1 MKVIFDSKDAAEFCA
16 IESVH
21 ISDIDGKV
29 KIVVRHQTKRAV
41 KTSCLKFRTPIHF
54 NPRIEMNKTL
64 AAEIV
69 SEIEN
74 LRKTPEMPIQ
84 KVIDLKAWCSGC
96 LGVDLKTATDVQVTH
111 ALARLCVSWCIGRYN
126 VPTDNQLEQRTGLDI
141 CTIRRIAAT
150 DDYKQCVADLLFNG
164 SLFQP
169 RTRQEFK
176 AWVEEYGN
184 MPEQF
189 SKRTRISKSDVLT
202 FLETLASKYG
212 IEPDWIHR
220 TAQRLRWNIT

>member
-1 MKVIFDSKDAAEFCA
+1 MKVIFGSNDAAYLCA

-21 ISDIDGKV
+21 VSDVDGKV
-29 KIVVRHQTKRAV
+29 KIVVRHQTKRSV

-64 AAEIV
+64 AAKIV
-69 SEIEN
+69 REIEN
-74 LRKTPEMPIQ
+74 LSKTPEMPIQ

-96 LGVDLKTATDVQVTH
+96 LGVDLKIATDVQVTH
-111 ALARLCVSWCIGRYN
+111 ALARLCVSWCGRYN

-141 CTIRRIAAT
+141 GTIRRIAAT
-150 DDYKQCVADLLFNG
+150 DGYKQCVADLLFNG
-164 SLFQP
+164 SLFPP
-169 RTRQEFK
+169 RTHQEFK
-176 AWVEEYGN
+176 AWVEEYAD

-189 SKRTRISKSDVLT
+189 SKRTRISKSDVLM

-212 IEPDWIHR
+212 IEAEWIHR
-220 TAQRLRWNIT
+220 TAQQRRWT

>member
-1 MKVIFDSKDAAEFCA
+1 MKVICDSKDAADLCA

-21 ISDIDGKV
+21 VSDVDGKV

-41 KTSCLKFRTPIHF
+41 KTSCLKFRI
-54 NPRIEMNKTL
+54 NPHIEMNKTL
-64 AAEIV
+64 AGKIV
-69 SEIEN
+69 AEIEN
-74 LRKTPEMPIQ
+74 LTKNTEMPIQ
-84 KVIDLKAWCSGC
+84 EVIDLKAWRSGC
-96 LGVDLKTATDVQVTH
+96 LGVDLKTATNVRTH

-126 VPTDNQLEQRTGLDI
+126 APTDNQLKQRTGLDI

-150 DDYKQCVADLLFNG
+150 DDYKQYVAALLFKG
-164 SLFQP
+164 SLFKR

-176 AWVEEYGN
+176 TWVEESGD

-202 FLETLASKYG
+202 LLKTLASKYG

-220 TAQRLRWNIT
+220 TAYQLRWT

>member
-1 MKVIFDSKDAAEFCA
+1 MKVIFGSNDAADLCA
-16 IESVH
+16 IASVQV
-21 ISDIDGKV
+21 SDVDGKV
-29 KIVVRHQTKRAV
+29 KIVVRHQTKRSV

-54 NPRIEMNKTL
+54 NPRIEMNKAF

-69 SEIEN
+69 AEIEN

-96 LGVDLKTATDVQVTH
+96 LGVDLKVATDVQVTH
-111 ALARLCVSWCIGRYN
+111 ALARLCVSWCIGRRN

-141 CTIRRIAAT
+141 GTIRRIAAT
-150 DDYKQCVADLLFNG
+150 DDYKHCVADLLFNG

-176 AWVEEYGN
+176 AWVEEYAD
-184 MPEQF
+184 MPENF

-202 FLETLASKYG
+202 FLETLASRYG
-212 IEPDWIHR
+212 IEPGWIHR
-220 TAQRLRWNIT
+220 TAQQRRWT